1 MQGLIRLVFGL
12 AVLAGVAGCAVPHG
26 GPASDGRLAITS
38 DSRYP
43 VLRHIRYG
51 FTLRNTSADLLSK
64 ADFWAYAPV
73 SQTSSQRILRLT
85 ASYPYR
91 LIEDD
96 LGNQILHFE
105 FKDFPPYG
113 SKVVTI
119 QAELGMSDKANPLRL
134 KKADRFLAPQPYIES
149 AAEQVVALA
158 QSLRKDSDL
167 ETAKNAYDWL
177 VGNVTSEFYIP
188 DDRGAL
194 YALEN
199 KTGDCTEFAYL
210 FAALGR
216 ANKIPT
222 RAVGGYV
229 VNENAIL
236 KAVDYHNWAEFHQG
250 GAWHVADAQKR
261 AYMQNQGAYVAM
273 RIIGPEKE
281 NPLGNS
287 HRFHYSGAGLAVT
300 MN

>member
-1 MQGLIRLVFGL
+1 MQGLIRLMVGL
-12 AVLAGVAGCAVPHG
+12 SVLAGLAGCAMPQGSAGHG
-26 GPASDGRLAITS
+26 GPAASADP
-38 DSRYP
+38 RYP
-43 VLRHIRYG
+43 VLRHVRYG
-51 FTLRNTSADLLSK
+51 FTVRNTSAELLSK

-73 SQTSSQRILRLT
+73 SQTSTQRILRLT

-91 LIEDD
+91 LLEDD

-105 FKDFPPYG
+105 FKDLPPYG

-119 QAELGMSDKANPLRL
+119 QAELGMSNQPNPLRL
-134 KKADRFLAPQPYIES
+134 RKAERFLAPQPYIES
-149 AAEQVVALA
+149 GAEEIVALA
-158 QSLRKDSDL
+158 QSLRKESELD
-167 ETAKNAYDWL
+167 TAKNTYDWL
-177 VGNVTSEFYIP
+177 VGNVRSELYIP

-194 YALEN
+194 YALAN

-210 FAALGR
+210 FSALGR
-216 ANKIPT
+216 ANKIAT

-236 KAVDYHNWAEFHQG
+236 KAVDYHNWAEFYHD
-250 GAWHVADAQKR
+250 GAWHLADAQKR
-261 AYMQNQGAYVAM
+261 AYMQNQAAYVAM
-273 RIIGPEKE
+273 RIIDPDTK

-287 HRFHYSGAGLAVT
+287 HRFYYSNPGLSVT